1 MKIVTRISIAAM
13 LGLWLGL
20 AALPTVPSVQA
31 APPAEATLSQQDRR
45 DIERI
50 EQYLNSIRTV
60 RSQFVQATNDGTLLR
75 GTFWMSRPGKM
86 RLEYDPPIRNFVVA
100 DGWFVFYWDDELK
113 QQSSAP
119 VGSTLADVILRDRLT
134 LSGDTTVSD
143 VERGPGTLEVTV
155 TETKDPGKGK
165 LTLIFEDNPLRLRK
179 WRILD
184 PQGLTTEVALLN
196 PQFGMT
202 LDRDLFIFKDPT
214 LNDRRD

>member
-20 AALPTVPSVQA
+20 VALPTVPSAQA

-45 DIERI
+45 DVERI

-134 LSGDTTVSD
+134 LSGDTTVTD

-202 LDRDLFIFKDPT
+202 LDNELFIFKDPT
-214 LNDRRD
+214 LNNRRD